1 MTTSRTKP
9 NMRDNS
15 VILLTITPD
24 FKSRL
29 LKTLFSWLKILLN
42 CIEILF
48 LRYIPRKKTDR
59 IRPHRLCEPL
69 LKALVKITM
78 LTFGCVSPK
87 STQIFH

>member
-1 MTTSRTKP
+1 M
-9 NMRDNS
+9 
-15 VILLTITPD
+15 
-24 FKSRL
+24 
-29 LKTLFSWLKILLN
+29 
-42 CIEILF
+42 F
-48 LRYIPRKKTDR
+48 LRYIPRKKTDK